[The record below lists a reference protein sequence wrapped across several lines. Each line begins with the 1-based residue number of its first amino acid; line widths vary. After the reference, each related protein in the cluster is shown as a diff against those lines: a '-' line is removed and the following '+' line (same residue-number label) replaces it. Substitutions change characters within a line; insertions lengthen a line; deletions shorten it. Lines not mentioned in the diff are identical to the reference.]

1 MTDPV
6 TLILDD
12 RPNRKEHIL
21 RVIGKLP
28 TKDGQVWDIRI
39 GPYIARRSLEQN
51 ARLHLIFSK
60 VALATGSDIESV
72 KLGYKAMFLAGRET
86 KFGDRKIIIYPRTSK
101 MNKKELRDFM
111 DQCEENAISEF
122 GVILGE

>member
-1 MTDPV
+1 MNEPV

-12 RPNRKEHIL
+12 RPNRREHIL

-39 GPYIARRSLEQN
+39 APYVARRSLEQN
-51 ARLHLIFSK
+51 ARLHLIFST

-86 KFGDRKIIIYPRTSK
+86 KFGDRTIIVSPQTSN

-111 DQCEENAISEF
+111 DQCESHAISEF
-122 GVILGE
+122 SVILGE